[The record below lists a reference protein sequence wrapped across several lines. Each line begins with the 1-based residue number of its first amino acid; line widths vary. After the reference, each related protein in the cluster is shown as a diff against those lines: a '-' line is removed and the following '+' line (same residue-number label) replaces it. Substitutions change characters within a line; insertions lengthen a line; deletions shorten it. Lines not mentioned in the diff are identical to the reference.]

1 MDDLHGL
8 MGRNEDEFPEAAVP
22 SGADEEDTLLAVVG
36 LFGVADE
43 VGDGVEDVR
52 IIDVVLASAPRD
64 LDASS

>member
-1 MDDLHGL
+1 